1 MECDS
6 IVGHVLDCLHYFL
19 QKITINFQARLNFTL
34 VGTISVQ
41 MFLFSQLEFKC
52 TGRVDKGV
60 QRKDVMK
67 RRARNAITAY
77 DISY

>member
-1 MECDS
+1 MRLDRRPCIRLSTLFSSKDHHKFS
-6 IVGHVLDCLHYFL
+6 SQIKFHIV
-19 QKITINFQARLNFTL
+19 